1 MRREEETHDAQ
12 FGEQEGCEMEL
23 IQPARVAQDQGRTGT
38 KRRLL
43 LVDPYP
49 RNNPYHLTAAER
61 RAVWF
66 PKLSLPTIAAY
77 TPDSWEV
84 DLVDEAVED
93 IDFDDPCEMV
103 GLSIMT
109 CYAPRAY
116 EIAAEFRKR
125 GKVIVMGGVHPTY
138 CPEEALQHCDAIVC
152 GEAEDLW
159 PELVADYEAG
169 HMKREYRMTAFPSLE
184 NYKSPRV
191 ELLSPDAYMTRQCS
205 FTTRGCHFDC
215 EFCSVSPFNGKT
227 TRRRPVQEVVKE
239 IVQVQRWVRSELI
252 ERISTEPLWQA
263 FKTGLRIRVG
273 IDDGGIVAFVDDLHN
288 SNRAY
293 CRELWAALKPL
304 KIKWGCQSTLFLGD
318 DEEMVKLAADSG
330 CVSVFVGMESLDED
344 CLEETN
350 KPFNRVQKFSQEI
363 KMFHDHGIMVNPGI
377 VFGFDNDDESVFE
390 RAVEFLTKNQ
400 VELAYFNVLTPLPG
414 TALFD
419 RYDKAGRIFD
429 RDWAKYDGKHV
440 VFHPSRMTPE
450 QLQEGFHWANHQFYS
465 LPNIWR
471 RLSGTQQ
478 RLIARWEMNREFRK
492 LVKRACPKGKLSPLA
507 KVLKNLQAKLPTFDT
522 ENLIPSALH
531 AIKQRLDH
539 KPAAQGLVLSI
550 KAKRHDKFAALFVDL
565 EGALDRINVQELLQ
579 RLKDASEKARMD
591 VIINFEHLKHATPD
605 ALKALVDSDAIKATL
620 PNVKVRYRKFRDAF
634 EASLQGLSLSG
645 IEFLSED
652 FQDA

>member
-1 MRREEETHDAQ
+1 
-12 FGEQEGCEMEL
+12 
-23 IQPARVAQDQGRTGT
+23 
-38 KRRLL
+38 LL

-77 TPDSWEV
+77 TPDSWDV

-125 GKVIVMGGVHPTY
+125 GKIIVMGGVHPTY
-138 CPEEALQHCDAIVC
+138 CPEEALRHCDAIVC

-169 HMKREYRMTAFPSLE
+169 QMKREYRMTAFPSLE

-252 ERISTEPLWQA
+252 ERISTEPFWQA
-263 FKTGLRIRVG
+263 LKTTLRIRVG

-350 KPFNRVQKFSQEI
+350 KPFNRVQKFSAEI

-377 VFGFDNDDESVFE
+377 VFGFDNDDVSVFE
-390 RAVEFLTKNQ
+390 RAVEFLTTNQ

-414 TALFD
+414 TTLFD
-419 RYDKAGRIFD
+419 RYNKAGRIFD

-440 VFHPSRMTPE
+440 VFHPSRMSPE
-450 QLQEGFHWANHQFYS
+450 QLEEGFHWANHQFYS

-492 LVKRACPKGKLSPLA
+492 LVKRACPKGQLSPLA
-507 KVLKNLQAKLPTFDT
+507 NVLKNLQAKLPTFDT

-531 AIKQRLDH
+531 AIKQRLDQ
-539 KPAAQGLVLSI
+539 KPAMQGLVLNI
-550 KAKRHDKFAALFVDL
+550 KTKQHDKFAALFVDL
-565 EGALDRINVQELLQ
+565 EGALDQINVQELLQ

-591 VIINFEHLKHATPD
+591 VIINFEHLKQATPD
-605 ALKALVDSDAIKATL
+605 ALKALVDSDAIKAAL
-620 PNVKVRYRKFRDAF
+620 PDVKVRYRKFRDAF

-645 IEFLSED
+645 LELLCED

>member
-1 MRREEETHDAQ
+1 
-12 FGEQEGCEMEL
+12 MEL
-23 IQPARVAQDQGRTGT
+23 IQPARIAPDQGRVTS

-77 TPDSWEV
+77 TPESWEV

-125 GKVIVMGGVHPTY
+125 GKTVVMGGVHPTY
-138 CPEEALQHCDAIVC
+138 CPEEALRHCDAIVC

-169 HMKREYRMTAFPSLE
+169 HMKREYRMTTFPSLE
-184 NYKSPRV
+184 NYRNPRV

-227 TRRRPVQEVVKE
+227 TRRRPVQEVIRE

-252 ERISTEPLWQA
+252 ERISNEPLWQA
-263 FKTGLRIRVG
+263 FKTGLRIRLG

-293 CRELWAALKPL
+293 CRELWTALKPL

-318 DEEMVKLAADSG
+318 DEEMVKLAAESG

-419 RYDKAGRIFD
+419 RFEKAGQIFD
-429 RDWAKYDGKHV
+429 HDWAKYDGKHV
-440 VFHPSRMTPE
+440 VFQPSRMTPE

-492 LVKRACPKGKLSPLA
+492 LVKRACPKGRLSPLA

-522 ENLIPSALH
+522 EHLIPSALH
-531 AIKQRLDH
+531 AIKQRLDQ
-539 KPAAQGLVLSI
+539 KPSMQGLVLNI

-565 EGALDRINVQELLQ
+565 EGALDRINAQELLQ
-579 RLKDASEKARMD
+579 RLKDASDKARMD
-591 VIINFEHLKHATPD
+591 IIINFEHLKHATPD
-605 ALKALVDSDAIKATL
+605 ALKALVDTDAIKAAF
-620 PNVKVRYRKFRDAF
+620 PDVKVRYRKFKDAF